1 MVYEKLFFQMN
12 ISCNKKKVKQAVNIV
27 SIKEKIQGLVVEW
40 DTDGLK
46 DYCRSL
52 LKNNEESASD
62 LLKIIGDVMKFVG
75 DQFEEE
81 EIFLPELIGSAE
93 TVKAAIDEVLDPAI
107 RASGEEKETM
117 GKVVIGTVESDV
129 HSIGKDLVGSFLFSN
144 GFEVYNLG
152 VEVTADQFISKAEEV
167 GANVIGLSSLLTMSM
182 DFQKEVIEELKKRG
196 LRDKYKVI
204 VGGAPTSE
212 DWAEK
217 IGADGWADDA
227 IEAVEL
233 IKRILK

>member
-1 MVYEKLFFQMN
+1 
-12 ISCNKKKVKQAVNIV
+12 V
-27 SIKEKIQGLVVEW
+27 SIKDKIKEFVIEW
-40 DTDGLK
+40 ETERLK
-46 DYCRSL
+46 EYCQTI
-52 LKNNEESASD
+52 LKNNEATASS

-93 TVKAAIDEVLDPAI
+93 TVKVAIDEVLDPAI
-107 RASGEEKETM
+107 RAAGEEKESM

-167 GANVIGLSSLLTMSM
+167 GADIIGLSSLITMSM
-182 DFQKEVIEELKKRG
+182 DFQKQVIEELKKRG

-204 VGGAPTSE
+204 VGGSPTSE

-233 IKRILK
+233 IKKLVGV

>member
-1 MVYEKLFFQMN
+1 M
-12 ISCNKKKVKQAVNIV
+12 
-27 SIKEKIQGLVVEW
+27 SIKDKIKKLVIEW
-40 DTDGLK
+40 ETEELK
-46 DYCRSL
+46 EYCQSVLKNKEATASSL
-52 LKNNEESASD
+52 LK
-62 LLKIIGDVMKFVG
+62 IMGDIMKFVG

-93 TVKAAIDEVLDPAI
+93 TVKAVIDEVLDPAI
-107 RASGEEKETM
+107 RATGEEKETM

-167 GANVIGLSSLLTMSM
+167 GADIIGLSSLITMSM
-182 DFQKEVIEELKKRG
+182 DFQKQVIDELKKRG

-204 VGGAPTSE
+204 VGGSPTSE
-212 DWAEK
+212 DWADN

-233 IKRILK
+233 IKRLI

>member
-1 MVYEKLFFQMN
+1 M
-12 ISCNKKKVKQAVNIV
+12 
-27 SIKEKIQGLVVEW
+27 SIKDKIKKLVIEW
-40 DTDGLK
+40 ETEDLK
-46 DYCRSL
+46 EYCQSI
-52 LKNNEESASD
+52 LKNNEATASS
-62 LLKIIGDVMKFVG
+62 LLKTIGDIMKFVG

-93 TVKAAIDEVLDPAI
+93 TVKVVIDEVLDPAI

-167 GANVIGLSSLLTMSM
+167 GADIIGLSSLITMSM
-182 DFQKEVIEELKKRG
+182 DFQKQVIEELKKRG
-196 LRDKYKVI
+196 LRNKYKVI
-204 VGGAPTSE
+204 VGGSPTSE
-212 DWAEK
+212 DWAEN

-233 IKRILK
+233 IKRLI

>member
-1 MVYEKLFFQMN
+1 M
-12 ISCNKKKVKQAVNIV
+12 
-27 SIKEKIQGLVVEW
+27 SIKEKIQGLVIEW

-52 LKNNEESASD
+52 LETNEVSASD
-62 LLKIIGDVMKFVG
+62 LLKVIGDVMKFVG
-75 DQFEEE
+75 DQFEAE

-93 TVKAAIDEVLDPAI
+93 TVKAVIDEVLDPAI
-107 RASGEEKETM
+107 RVSGEEKETM

-152 VEVTADQFISKAEEV
+152 VEVTSDQFISKAEEV
-167 GANVIGLSSLLTMSM
+167 GADVIGLSSLLTMSM

-212 DWAEK
+212 DWAEQ